1 MFLLSAVT
9 GSITTSVYCY
19 VVGTFMVITDDVD
32 YCGLTI
38 TSFIIQTALT
48 ITFYYSRFVLDWH
61 IIPVTALLYC
71 HRVDNPI

>member
-1 MFLLSAVT
+1 
-9 GSITTSVYCY
+9 
-19 VVGTFMVITDDVD
+19 MVITDDVD